1 MIAPQITFDE
11 ADPLLNWQDI
21 AKSIEDGHGFPKA
34 EIRDSFTKR
43 GDDTV
48 LVRSAWIDGMGIGV
62 KTATIFP
69 ENAEHGQPTI
79 NGGMMLF
86 ADLTGT
92 MEAVVDF
99 HLVTKWKTAG
109 DSLLAAQR
117 LARKDSK
124 TMLILGAGNVAETLV
139 SAYSS
144 EFPDL
149 KFVIWSRRRSSAENF
164 VSRLG
169 DRSDLSVADDLQ
181 KAVHDADI
189 IASAT
194 MSTEPLIKGE
204 WLREGQHLDLIG
216 AYRPDMR
223 EADDKALQRAS
234 IFVDSRDTTLP
245 HIGELLV
252 PLKTGAI
259 RAEDILADYYDI
271 KDGLFERSSPEEITL
286 FKNGGGA
293 HLDLMTAK
301 AILQIWSLAQ
311 QV

>member
-1 MIAPQITFDE
+1 MIAPQITFE
-11 ADPLLNWQDI
+11 AADPLLTWQDI
-21 AKSIEDGHGFPKA
+21 AKSLSDGHSFPKA

-43 GDDTV
+43 GEDTL
-48 LVRSAWIDGMGIGV
+48 LVRSAWIDGMGIAV

-69 ENAEHGQPTI
+69 ENAEHARPTI

-109 DSLLAAQR
+109 DSLLAAQH
-117 LARKDSK
+117 LARKDSR

-144 EFPDL
+144 QFPDL
-149 KFVIWSRRRSSAENF
+149 KISIWSRRKSSAEKF
-164 VSRLG
+164 VKSLADKADLG
-169 DRSDLSVADDLQ
+169 VAGDLPA
-181 KAVHDADI
+181 AVEAADI
-189 IASAT
+189 VASAT
-194 MSTEPLIKGE
+194 MSTEPLIKGD

-234 IFVDSRDTTLP
+234 IFVDSRETTLP

-259 RAEDILADYYDI
+259 RADDVLADFYDI
-271 KDGLFERSSPEEITL
+271 KDGLFERRSDDEITL

-301 AILQIWSLAQ
+301 AILQIWRGAQ
-311 QV
+311 QG

>member
-1 MIAPQITFDE
+1 M
-11 ADPLLNWQDI
+11 
-21 AKSIEDGHGFPKA
+21 
-34 EIRDSFTKR
+34 
-43 GDDTV
+43 
-48 LVRSAWIDGMGIGV
+48 
-62 KTATIFP
+62 
-69 ENAEHGQPTI
+69 
-79 NGGMMLF
+79 
-86 ADLTGT
+86 
-92 MEAVVDF
+92 DF
-99 HLVTKWKTAG
+99 HLDTKWKTAG

-149 KFVIWSRRRSSAENF
+149 KFVIWSRRKSSAENF
-164 VSRLG
+164 VARLG

>member
-1 MIAPQITFDE
+1 MIAPQITFDA
-11 ADPLLNWQDI
+11 ADPLLTWQDI

-34 EIRDSFTKR
+34 DIRDSVTKR
-43 GDDTV
+43 GEDSL
-48 LVRSAWIDGMGIGV
+48 LVRSAWIDGMGIAV
-62 KTATIFP
+62 KTATVFP
-69 ENAEHGQPTI
+69 ENQEHGEPSV

-86 ADLTGT
+86 ADLTGV

-117 LARKDSK
+117 LARKDSR

-139 SAYSS
+139 SAYASQ
-144 EFPDL
+144 FPGL
-149 KFVIWSRRRSSAENF
+149 KFAIWSRRPESAAKF
-164 VSRLG
+164 VTRFAG
-169 DRSDLSVADDLQ
+169 KADLRVAGALQ
-181 KAVHDADI
+181 EEVHQADI
-189 IASAT
+189 VASAT
-194 MSTEPLIKGE
+194 MSTEPLIRGE
-204 WLREGQHLDLIG
+204 WLRPGQHLDLIG

-259 RAEDILADYYDI
+259 KPEDILADYYDI
-271 KDGLFERSSPEEITL
+271 KDGLFERSSADEITL

-301 AILQIWSLAQ
+301 AILQIWTAAQ
-311 QV
+311 K

>member
-1 MIAPQITFDE
+1 MIAPQITFD
-11 ADPLLNWQDI
+11 ATDPLLSWQDI
-21 AKSIEDGHGFPKA
+21 AKSIEDGHSFPKA

-43 GDDTV
+43 GEDTL
-48 LVRSAWIDGMGIGV
+48 LVRSAWIDGMGIAI

-69 ENAEHGQPTI
+69 ENAEHGQPTV

-117 LARKDSK
+117 LARPDSK

-144 EFPDL
+144 QFPNL
-149 KFVIWSRRRSSAENF
+149 KFVIWSRRKASSEKF
-164 VSRLG
+164 VARLG
-169 DRSDLSVADDLQ
+169 DRHDLSVAGDL
-181 KAVHDADI
+181 KAAVHDADI

-194 MSTEPLIKGE
+194 MSTEPLIKGD
-204 WLREGQHLDLIG
+204 WLRSGQHLDLIG

-223 EADDKALQRAS
+223 EADDRALQRAS
-234 IFVDSRDTTLP
+234 IFVDSRATTLP

-259 RAEDILADYYDI
+259 QASDVLADYYDI
-271 KDGLFERSSPEEITL
+271 KDGLFKRSSDDEITL

-301 AILQIWSLAQ
+301 AILQIWRAAQ
-311 QV
+311 TG

>member
-1 MIAPQITFDE
+1 MIAPQITFDA

-21 AKSIEDGHGFPKA
+21 ARSIEDGHSFPRA

-43 GDDTV
+43 GQDTL
-48 LVRSAWIDGMGIGV
+48 LVRSAWIDGMGIAV
-62 KTATIFP
+62 KTATVFP
-69 ENAEHGQPTI
+69 ENQEHGEPSI
-79 NGGMMLF
+79 NGGLMLF

-117 LARKDSK
+117 LARKDSR

-144 EFPDL
+144 QFPDL
-149 KFVIWSRRRSSAENF
+149 KFTIWSRRKSSAESF
-164 VSRLG
+164 VRKLG
-169 DRSDLSVADDLQ
+169 GTADLGVTDDLPA
-181 KAVHDADI
+181 AVEEADI

-194 MSTEPLIKGE
+194 MSTEPLIRGE
-204 WLREGQHLDLIG
+204 WLRAGQHLDLIG

-223 EADDKALQRAS
+223 EADDRALQRAS

-259 RAEDILADYYDI
+259 RAEDVLADFYDI
-271 KDGLFERSSPEEITL
+271 RDGLFERSSPEEITL

-293 HLDLMTAK
+293 HMDLMTAK
-301 AILQIWSLAQ
+301 AILQIWAAAQ
-311 QV
+311 QG